1 MKQFY
6 VRFNAIGRVL
16 LIFAAMLCGTVAFA
30 QNVTVKGKI
39 LDNEGLPLPGAAA
52 LIVGTTQG
60 TISDEN
66 GNFSF
71 EVNSGATVEIS
82 CLGFVSQTISV
93 GGQIWTLPSLCSP
106 THSFSMRS

>member
-16 LIFAAMLCGTVAFA
+16 LICAAMLCGTVAFA

-52 LIVGTTQG
+52 LITGTTQG

-66 GNFSF
+66 GDFSF
-71 EVNSGATVEIS
+71 EVASGATVEIS
-82 CLGFVSQTISV
+82 CLGFIPQTINV
-93 GGQIWTLPSLCSP
+93 GGGRYGRHH
-106 THSFSMRS
+106 HSAARHTASR